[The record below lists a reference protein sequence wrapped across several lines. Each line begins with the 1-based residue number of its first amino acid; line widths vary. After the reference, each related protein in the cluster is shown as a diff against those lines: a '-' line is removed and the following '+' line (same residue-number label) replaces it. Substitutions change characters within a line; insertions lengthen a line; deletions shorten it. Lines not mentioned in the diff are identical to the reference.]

1 MLKTARPVDTET
13 LDRLEEKVKLLV
25 ALIGR
30 MRTEQARL
38 ADEYEKVSKSLDTT
52 RARLLEVEGAT
63 VEMPLPGE
71 ATAQVLTTPAPRETP
86 RPRETTFRPPASPDA
101 HGEEAVPNTASGLGT
116 IERYDANDQK

>member
-1 MLKTARPVDTET
+1 MLKTARPVDTEA

-38 ADEYEKVSKSLDTT
+38 AEEYQKVSKELEAA

-63 VEMPLPGE
+63 AQI
-71 ATAQVLTTPAPRETP
+71 ATLTDERDLIRARVSSLLEQL
-86 RPRETTFRPPASPDA
+86 E
-101 HGEEAVPNTASGLGT
+101 GL
-116 IERYDANDQK
+116 NL

>member
-1 MLKTARPVDTET
+1 MLKTARPVDTEA

-38 ADEYEKVSKSLDTT
+38 ADEHEKVSKALDTT

-63 VEMPLPGE
+63 AEIAALKDERDLIRARVSSLLEQLE
-71 ATAQVLTTPAPRETP
+71 
-86 RPRETTFRPPASPDA
+86 
-101 HGEEAVPNTASGLGT
+101 GLSL
-116 IERYDANDQK
+116 